1 MANSLS
7 FNQISS
13 ILNGMLTQ
21 VQGGT
26 PANINTGNFV
36 TVAQTAL
43 QNGYDPVL
51 NAISQM
57 VMRTVFSI
65 RAYNGKFRGLLMDN
79 NVYGNT
85 VRKLQVSDTTYEND
99 PSWTLTDGES
109 VDQWTV
115 KKANVL
121 QTNFVG
127 AEVDMLQHPSIL
139 KNQLDN
145 AFSSAAELGRFWAM
159 ITQNT
164 QNMLVQKVETMAR
177 GTIANAIASIVA
189 SGQAGQRVQLITE
202 YNAATGAELTTDNY
216 QAPENYGPFMQW
228 VAGKVQAVCEMMTER
243 TTLFQTTITGHPIQR
258 HTPFNR
264 MKAYFSTEPVIQTQ
278 TRVLTELFNT
288 EYMRGIDFER
298 VNFWQSPEEPLQII
312 ATPTYLQADGTLKT
326 AEASTTL
333 DNIYGIVFDEEAMG
347 INIFA
352 EWAQATPMN
361 AKGGYSNMFYHF
373 VRRYFNDFTE
383 KMVLF
388 TLD

>member
-79 NVYGNT
+79 NVYGNA

-99 PSWTLTDGES
+99 PSWTLTDGQS

-121 QTNFVG
+121 QTNFYG

-189 SGQAGQRVQLITE
+189 SGATGQRVQLITE

-243 TTLFQTTITGHPIQR
+243 TTLFQTTITGHPIQH
-258 HTPFNR
+258 HTPFSR

-278 TRVLTELFNT
+278 TRVLTELFNR
-288 EYMRGIDFER
+288 EYMSGIDFER

-326 AEASTTL
+326 ADASTTL

-347 INIFA
+347 INIFG

>member
-65 RAYNGKFRGLLMDN
+65 RAYNGKFRGLLMDE
-79 NVYGNT
+79 NVYGNA

-99 PSWTLTDGES
+99 PSWTLTDGQS

-189 SGQAGQRVQLITE
+189 SGATGQRVQLITE

-326 AEASTTL
+326 ADASTTL

>member
-79 NVYGNT
+79 NVYGNA

-99 PSWTLTDGES
+99 PSWTLTDGQS

-121 QTNFVG
+121 QTNFYG

-189 SGQAGQRVQLITE
+189 SGATGQRVQLITE
-202 YNAATGAELTTDNY
+202 YNAATGAEMTTDNY

-326 AEASTTL
+326 ADASTTL

-347 INIFA
+347 INIFG

>member
-65 RAYNGKFRGLLMDN
+65 RAYNGKFRGLLMDE
-79 NVYGNT
+79 NVYGNA

-99 PSWTLTDGES
+99 PSWTLTDGQS

-189 SGQAGQRVQLITE
+189 SGATGQRVQLITE

-216 QAPENYGPFMQW
+216 QAAENYGPFMQW

-326 AEASTTL
+326 ADASTTL

>member
-65 RAYNGKFRGLLMDN
+65 RAYNGKFRGLLMDE
-79 NVYGNT
+79 NVYGNA

-99 PSWTLTDGES
+99 PSWTLTDGQS

-189 SGQAGQRVQLITE
+189 SGATGQRVQLITE
-202 YNAATGAELTTDNY
+202 YNAATGAELTIDNY
-216 QAPENYGPFMQW
+216 QAAENYGPFMQW

-326 AEASTTL
+326 ADASTTL

>member
-1 MANSLS
+1 MANDLA

-21 VQGGT
+21 AQGGV
-26 PANINTGNFV
+26 AVNINTGNFV

-43 QNGYDPVL
+43 KNGYDPIL
-51 NAISQM
+51 DAISQM
-57 VMRTVFSI
+57 VMRTVFSS
-65 RAYNGKFRGLLMDN
+65 RAYNGKFRGLLADN
-79 NVYGNT
+79 NRYGNA
-85 VRKLQVSDTTYEND
+85 VRKLQVSDTTYEDD
-99 PSWTLTDGES
+99 PSWKLTDGQS

-121 QTNFVG
+121 QTNFYG
-127 AEVDMLQHPSIL
+127 AETDMLQPPSVY

-145 AFSSAAELGRFWAM
+145 AFTSAEELGRFWAM

-164 QNMLVQKVETMAR
+164 RNMLVQKVETMAR
-177 GTIANAIASIVA
+177 GTIANAIASIEA
-189 SGQAGQRVQLITE
+189 SGSTGQRVKLITE
-202 YNAATGAELTTDNY
+202 YNAATGAELTTDTY

-243 TTLFQTTITGHPIQR
+243 TTLYQTTITDHPIQH
-258 HTPFNR
+258 HTPFSR

-298 VNFWQSPEEPLQII
+298 VNFWQTPADPLKIV

-326 AEASTTL
+326 ADSQTTL

-347 INIFA
+347 VNIFG
-352 EWAQATPMN
+352 EWAQATPIN

-373 VRRYFNDFTE
+373 VRRYWNDFTE

>member
-43 QNGYDPVL
+43 QNGYDPIL

-79 NVYGNT
+79 NVYGNA

-99 PSWTLTDGES
+99 PSWTLTDGQS

-189 SGQAGQRVQLITE
+189 SGATGQRVQLITE
-202 YNAATGAELTTDNY
+202 YNAATGAELTTDTY

-258 HTPFNR
+258 HTPFNK

-326 AEASTTL
+326 ADASTTL

>member
-1 MANSLS
+1 MANDLT

-13 ILNGMLTQ
+13 ILNGMISQ
-21 VQGGT
+21 AQGGAA
-26 PANINTGNFV
+26 ANINTGNFV
-36 TVAQTAL
+36 SVAQTAL
-43 QNGYDPVL
+43 KDGYDPVL
-51 NAISQM
+51 GAISQM
-57 VMRTVFSI
+57 VMRTVFST
-65 RAYNGKFRGLLMDN
+65 RAYNGKFRGLLVDN
-79 NVYGNT
+79 NKYGNA
-85 VRKLQVSDTTYEND
+85 VRKLQVSDTTYEDD
-99 PSWTLTDGES
+99 PSWELTEGES

-121 QTNFVG
+121 QTNFYG
-127 AEVDMLQHPSIL
+127 AETDMLQPPSIY

-145 AFSSAAELGRFWAM
+145 AFSSAEELGRFWAM
-159 ITQNT
+159 ISQNT

-177 GTIANAIASIVA
+177 GVIANAIASIEA
-189 SGQAGQRVQLITE
+189 SGSTGQRVKLITE
-202 YNAATGAELTTDNY
+202 YNAATGSELTSETY

-243 TTLFQTTITGHPIQR
+243 TTLYQTTITGHAIQH

-298 VNFWQSPEEPLQII
+298 VNFWQTPADPLKIM
-312 ATPTYLQADGTLKT
+312 ATPTYLKTDGTLTT
-326 AEASTTL
+326 ASAATTL

-347 INIFA
+347 VNIFD
-352 EWAQATPMN
+352 EWAQATPIN

-373 VRRYFNDFTE
+373 VRRYWNDFTE

>member
-79 NVYGNT
+79 NVYGNA

-99 PSWTLTDGES
+99 PSWTLTDGQS

-145 AFSSAAELGRFWAM
+145 AFSSADELGRFWAM

-202 YNAATGAELTTDNY
+202 YNAATGAEMTTDNY

-258 HTPFNR
+258 HTPFNK

>member
-21 VQGGT
+21 VQGGS

-79 NVYGNT
+79 NVYGNA

-99 PSWTLTDGES
+99 PSWTLTDGQS

-121 QTNFVG
+121 QTNFYG

-189 SGQAGQRVQLITE
+189 SGATGQRVQLITE
-202 YNAATGAELTTDNY
+202 YNAATGSELTTDNY
-216 QAPENYGPFMQW
+216 QASENYGPFMQW

-326 AEASTTL
+326 ADASTTL

>member
-13 ILNGMLTQ
+13 ILNGMITQ

-43 QNGYDPVL
+43 KNGYEPIL

-57 VMRTVFSI
+57 VMRTVFST

-79 NVYGNT
+79 NVYGNA
-85 VRKLQVSDTTYEND
+85 VRKLQVSDTTYDDD

-121 QTNFVG
+121 QTNFYG
-127 AEVDMLQHPSIL
+127 AEVDMLQPPSVY
-139 KNQLDN
+139 KNQLDS
-145 AFSSAAELGRFWAM
+145 AFSSASELGRFWAM

-189 SGQAGQRVQLITE
+189 SGATGQRVQLITE
-202 YNAATGAELTTDNY
+202 YNAATGSELTSDTY

-228 VAGKVQAVCEMMTER
+228 VAGKVQTVCEMMTER
-243 TTLFQTTITGHPIQR
+243 TTLFQTTITGHPIQH
-258 HTPFNR
+258 HTPFSR

-298 VNFWQSPEEPLQII
+298 VNFWQSPTEPLQII

-347 INIFA
+347 INIFG

>member
-13 ILNGMLTQ
+13 ILNGMLSQ

-79 NVYGNT
+79 NVYGNA

-99 PSWTLTDGES
+99 PSWTLTDGQS

-189 SGQAGQRVQLITE
+189 SGATGQRVQLITE

-216 QAPENYGPFMQW
+216 QAAENYGPFMQW

-326 AEASTTL
+326 EETSTTL

>member
-79 NVYGNT
+79 NVYGNA

-99 PSWTLTDGES
+99 PSWTLTDGQS

-121 QTNFVG
+121 QTNFYG

-189 SGQAGQRVQLITE
+189 SGATGQRVQLITE
-202 YNAATGAELTTDNY
+202 YNAATGAELTTDTY

-243 TTLFQTTITGHPIQR
+243 TTLFQTTITGHPIQH
-258 HTPFNR
+258 HTPFSR

-278 TRVLTELFNT
+278 TRVLTELFNR
-288 EYMRGIDFER
+288 EYMSGIDFER

-326 AEASTTL
+326 ADASTTL

-347 INIFA
+347 INIFG